1 MGAKDS
7 ALKGV
12 GMSATRWDLDASA
25 VLALNKAEEIATA
38 PLDVASLSHL
48 LDQAVH
54 AEGVEGGKAAFLIAL
69 DETAQYDNYNF
80 HWLKAKLPRFVY
92 IDRVVVAASH
102 RGQGLAR
109 RLYTNLAHVA
119 RAAGHTA
126 LVCEVN
132 SEPPNPVSD
141 AFHAALGFTELGR
154 GTPKPGKVVRY
165 LALDLSTNA
174 QA

>member
-1 MGAKDS
+1 
-7 ALKGV
+7 
-12 GMSATRWDLDASA
+12 MSATRWGLDAAA
-25 VLALNKAEEIATA
+25 VLALNTAEEIATA
-38 PLDVASLSHL
+38 PLDLAALSHL

-54 AEGVEGGKAAFLIAL
+54 AEGVEGGQAAFLIAL

-80 HWLKAKLPRFVY
+80 RWLKAKLPRFVY

-109 RLYTNLAHVA
+109 RLYTHLAGVA
-119 RAAGHTA
+119 RAAGHTV

-132 SEPPNPVSD
+132 VEPPNPVSD

-165 LALDLSTNA
+165 LGLDLSSATSD
-174 QA
+174 